1 MCSFVVK
8 HFSTFGVGDSD
19 VIAIKPPPSPRAEN
33 DTLNIIGPVVG
44 GVIGGIVFIS
54 IIAFFVAK
62 MKRSKV
68 QAFEPKTTASENV
81 LELQQ
86 QQQQQQQQQISELNS
101 ATADLQQQIDMR
113 QLGNQQ
119 QHQQTPESSSALADL
134 RQA

>member
-19 VIAIKPPPSPRAEN
+19 VIAIKQPPSPRAEN
-33 DTLNIIGPVVG
+33 DTQNIIGPVVG

-68 QAFEPKTTASENV
+68 QALEPKTTASENV
-81 LELQQ
+81 LEL
-86 QQQQQQQQQISELNS
+86 QQQQQQISELNS

-119 QHQQTPESSSALADL
+119 QHQQTPKSSSALADL